1 MLHPQDLGHR
11 IMADLAVWL
20 FQQTALDLLIRPYG
34 EEDQELIDEG
44 LPLPMYPG
52 EFFCLRVKK
61 MVPFI

>member
-1 MLHPQDLGHR
+1 
-11 IMADLAVWL
+11 MADLAVWL

-34 EEDQELIDEG
+34 EEDQELIYEG

-52 EFFCLRVKK
+52 VLFCLREEK